1 MQFDII
7 STKDVYED
15 DNIVVMHRISRV
27 FNAKVLSID
36 IGIKDEFGDIF
47 NIITV
52 KNEPLDID

>member
-15 DNIVVMHRISRV
+15 DSIVVMHRISRV

-36 IGIKDEFGDIF
+36 IGIKV
-47 NIITV
+47 NIVTI